1 MAKVIWW
8 LAIVIVALVNR
19 VLPYHMEEIPF
30 VEGKY
35 YGQDLVGIDDP
46 AALYNSFFAPQSE
59 FYTPCIPQ
67 NMPFSDSYGER
78 WSIGSYS
85 QATYFLPL
93 SDKTGGKTDIPK
105 YNIQGDTVLP
115 ILAPLNCTIET
126 KLNDSANSTYM
137 KINIP
142 ATGHTI
148 YFKNMDHWYCCHG
161 HKRMSA
167 SGFKHYGVT
176 DADYSDRVIKQGEIL
191 GFANENTIVSIVN
204 KDGNEESFDQF
215 FYGPT
220 ATTHDFTTTLS
231 EMNRSLT
238 STQ

>member
-8 LAIVIVALVNR
+8 LAIIIVALVNR

-35 YGQDLVGIDDP
+35 YGQDLVGIEDP

-67 NMPFSDSYGER
+67 NMPFSDSYGKM
-78 WSIGSYS
+78 WSMSVPP
-85 QATYFLPL
+85 QATYFLPA
-93 SDKTGGKTDIPK
+93 SEKTRGEPGLLTYSISGET
-105 YNIQGDTVLP
+105 IMP

-126 KLNDSANSTYM
+126 ELNNSANSTYM
-137 KINIP
+137 KVNIP

-191 GFANENTIVSIVN
+191 GFANENTIVSIID
-204 KDGNEESFDQF
+204 KDGNEVSFDKF
-215 FYGPT
+215 FLGDD
-220 ATTHDFTTTLS
+220 TTTFTTTLS
-231 EMNRSLT
+231 EMNRVTTDS
-238 STQ
+238 

>member
-161 HKRMSA
+161 HQRMSA

-191 GFANENTIVSIVN
+191 GFANENTIVSIVD
-204 KDGNEESFDQF
+204 KDGNEVSFDQF
-215 FYGPT
+215 FLG
-220 ATTHDFTTTLS
+220 ADTTTFSTTLS
-231 EMNRSLT
+231 EINRVLT